1 MDKQKALELK
11 LQNELNYIITTL
23 KKDIEKVNELDDKVY
38 LELSKEE
45 IIDYLKYVYDNLK
58 TWPQD
63 FNNKQYKLIV
73 NNYKKIESILSE
85 LELCL
90 ADYDNQFHLDGI
102 SYSLF
107 QIGKII
113 KNINSLF

>member
-1 MDKQKALELK
+1 MDKQGQVELK

-23 KKDIEKVNELDDKVY
+23 KEDIEKVNELDDKVY

-45 IIDYLKYVYDNLK
+45 IIDYLKYAYNNLK
-58 TWPQD
+58 TWSQD
-63 FNNKQYKLIV
+63 FNNKQYKQIV

-90 ADYDNQFHLDGI
+90 ADCDNQFHLDGI

-107 QIGKII
+107 QIGKILGDY
-113 KNINSLF
+113 NY